1 MHSAVA
7 SQRQGKVKSKLE
19 TMSTMWLELRINL
32 RSLMQVLEPGGIGD
46 HKGLAC
52 SKWKVLLGDA
62 GCEPWVSHESK
73 VHLNLFLINTNLG

>member
-19 TMSTMWLELRINL
+19 TVWTMWLELRINL
-32 RSLMQVLEPGGIGD
+32 RSLMQISEPVGIGD

-62 GCEPWVSHESK
+62 GCEPWVLREFE